1 MEVCVTAQPASPSPE
16 PDQLQ
21 EPLTVAEFMA
31 IDGEHHPSLE
41 LQEGSLVMSPFA
53 SPAHMFASAR
63 LVMQIEPCLPPSLVV
78 LQEAEIDLQFVA
90 PGEPGTVRRADLA
103 VVHEDAYDR
112 VAEEGGCFRPDEV
125 RLVIEIVS
133 PGTKRMDRVVKRAE
147 YADAGIGY
155 YWIVDLDKPISV
167 LPLHLAGDLGYAED
181 VEVTGVCSVEG
192 PFQASLRLDE
202 LAR

>member
-1 MEVCVTAQPASPSPE
+1 MAAQPDSPSPE

-21 EPLTVAEFMA
+21 EPLTVADFMA
-31 IDGEHHPSLE
+31 IDGENHPSLE

-53 SPAHMFASAR
+53 SPAHMYASAR
-63 LVMQIEPCLPPSLVV
+63 LVMQIERCLPPSLVV

-90 PGEPGTVRRADLA
+90 PGEPGTVRRANLA

-112 VAEEGGCFRPDEV
+112 IAEDGGCFRADEV
-125 RLVIEIVS
+125 LLAIEIVS

-147 YADAGIGY
+147 YADAGIRY
-155 YWIVDLDKPISV
+155 YWIVDLEKPISV
-167 LPLHLAGDLGYAED
+167 LAMHLADDFGYVED
-181 VEVTGVCSVEG
+181 GEVTGVCTVDG
-192 PFQASLRLDE
+192 PFRASLGLDE